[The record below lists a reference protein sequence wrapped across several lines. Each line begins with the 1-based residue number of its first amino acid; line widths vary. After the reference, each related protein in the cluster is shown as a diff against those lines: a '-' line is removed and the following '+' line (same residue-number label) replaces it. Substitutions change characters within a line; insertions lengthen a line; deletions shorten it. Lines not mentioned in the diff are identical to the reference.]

1 MSEQLLVNEAE
12 KAELEKIEK
21 IKVSLAKIAN
31 KKSKFLFCVP
41 ESQSPT
47 ASVYEI
53 YFHATVVKNMG
64 FEVVILVEKG
74 DYVVPAWVEKELTN
88 HKHVSMADPKLTV
101 GPEDVMVI
109 PDIYSNVME
118 QTKNLPC
125 VRVGLLQSADYMTS
139 ALIPGTDWTSFN
151 IHDVITTSPTLK
163 EWLETFY
170 GQGKYNIR
178 TYDIGI
184 PDYFERTDVPQKPV
198 VSVMGRNANEI
209 SKLVKLFF
217 AKYPQYSWV
226 TFDPM
231 VTKSKPPQ
239 PMRRVDFAK
248 RLQGN
253 FAAVWIDRISS
264 FGTFPL
270 ECMKAGVI
278 PICLKPDIMPEYM
291 IERNENG
298 VATKVVEG
306 AGVWTENYYDLPV
319 LVGEVLVKFLDD
331 AIKPELYET
340 MSKIASKYSQEAS
353 ERRLVEVYNDI
364 INQRIILLTSA
375 IQPQVVTQPISVET
389 VDKAPEIGTD
399 QPPTQTV
406 DLSLPPVTEEQN

>member
-1 MSEQLLVNEAE
+1 MSEELLNNEAQ

-21 IKVSLAKIAN
+21 IKVSLNKIAE

-41 ESQSPT
+41 ESQSPA

-53 YFHATVVKNMG
+53 YFHATVVKKMG
-64 FEVVILVEKG
+64 YEVIVLVEKG
-74 DYVVPAWVEKELTN
+74 DYVVPTWIEKELTN
-88 HKHVSMADPKLTV
+88 HKHISMADPKLTV

-125 VRVGLLQSADYMTS
+125 VRIGLLQSADYMTS

-151 IHDVITTSPTLK
+151 IHDIITTSPTLK

-170 GQGKYNIR
+170 GLGKYNIR
-178 TYDIGI
+178 TYNIGI
-184 PDYFERTDVPQKPV
+184 PEYFEKTEVPQKPV
-198 VSVMGRNANEI
+198 ISVIGRNANEI

-231 VTKSKPPQ
+231 VTMSKPPQ

-291 IERNENG
+291 IERDETGKG
-298 VATKVVEG
+298 VKVVEG
-306 AGVWTENYYDLPV
+306 AGVWTENFYDLPV

-340 MSKIASKYSQEAS
+340 MSNIASKYTQEAS
-353 ERRLVEVYNDI
+353 EKRLIEIYNDVL
-364 INQRIILLTSA
+364 NQRVALLNSA
-375 IQPQVVTQPISVET
+375 INPPQPQPVVPTAVIDV
-389 VDKAPEIGTD
+389 
-399 QPPTQTV
+399 PTQTV
-406 DLSLPPVTEEQN
+406 DILLPPVTEEQK